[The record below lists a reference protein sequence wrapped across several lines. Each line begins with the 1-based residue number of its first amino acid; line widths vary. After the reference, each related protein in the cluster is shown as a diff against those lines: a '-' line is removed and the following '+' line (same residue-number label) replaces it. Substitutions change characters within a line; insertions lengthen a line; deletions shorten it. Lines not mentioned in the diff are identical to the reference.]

1 MKLNSTTVIV
11 PKNLPWNLDYNMA
24 QYLAVK
30 ARNLTTGQTVK
41 NQDLSGSR
49 FELRQRSVAETQ
61 ARQLA
66 EQMTIRTGEPWQ
78 GFVEVFTP
86 QKT

>member
-1 MKLNSTTVIV
+1 
-11 PKNLPWNLDYNMA
+11 MA

-30 ARNLTTGQTVK
+30 ARNMITGQTVK
-41 NQDLSGSR
+41 NQDLSGNR
-49 FELRQRSVAETQ
+49 FELRQRSVAETE
-61 ARQLA
+61 ARLLG
-66 EQMTIRTGEPWQ
+66 EKMTRRTGEPWT